1 MILLYFISPIII
13 SIEFCQKKIYK
24 ETEEGENSRSFNAL
38 FEEDKAKSLR
48 EQTRWLLAYSITFTM
63 LPRKINKESKSLNI
77 TESKRMK
84 RPLGKPHSWR

>member
-1 MILLYFISPIII
+1 MSQQLSCSTRWRLKVCLLMILLYFISPITI

-48 EQTRWLLAYSITFTM
+48 EQTRWHTRLLLQCFLEKLI
-63 LPRKINKESKSLNI
+63 KKVKV
-77 TESKRMK
+77 
-84 RPLGKPHSWR
+84 